1 MFVDR
6 DVLVVFWDFTG
17 LSCTMDFYRKKS
29 VIISLLW
36 CDKILIFLILF
47 VCVFFVLKIFY

>member
-47 VCVFFVLKIFY
+47 VCVFSFLKIFY